1 MSISIADNFSYQ
13 GSKPLDARV
22 KFDTI
27 AAMVA
32 VPAANL
38 YDGIEAYVAETGKYY
53 SYDSANTVDSTL
65 GKWRKR
71 SGGHEIEDSTGTA
84 VTEREKMQFSDSFSV
99 SDDSTDAL
107 TQIELNKLTSGEM
120 GDVVT
125 PLPTVRT
132 RYRSYSTGEQKIGKW
147 LDGKDLF
154 ERTFIFTIPTYEEG
168 TSDPRG
174 ELYREDTGIA
184 SSEVDTY
191 LIAEVYYLVRNGSPE
206 YLNLSYS
213 GTHDVV
219 LDNDGKFNTLCRTW
233 SVIVDGVLKI
243 SIRNQSSI
251 LSGKEAVVV
260 MRYTK
265 S

>member
-1 MSISIADNFSYQ
+1 MISIADNFSYQ

-32 VPAANL
+32 IPAASL

-132 RYRSYSTGEQKIGKW
+132 RYRSYSMGEQKIGKW

-154 ERTFIFTIPTYEEG
+154 ERTFTFTIPAYVEG

-184 SSEVDTY
+184 SSEVETYIIAEAYY
-191 LIAEVYYLVRNGSPE
+191 LIRNLDPSYIG
-206 YLNLSYS
+206 LSYS
-213 GTHDVV
+213 GTHDVI
-219 LDNDGKFNTLCRTW
+219 LDNAGEFGTLCRTW
-233 SVIVDGVLKI
+233 SGIADGVLKI
-243 SIRNQSSI
+243 SIRNQSVI
-251 LSGKEAVVV
+251 LNNGTAVVV

-265 S
+265 R